1 MDPEILRSSFAVV
14 ERRAEFAVKY
24 FYSHLFRH
32 NPDVRGLFPLDFP
45 EDMERQRDRLFAAL
59 THVVERLEDP
69 ALPHY
74 LRDLGRD
81 HRKYLAEPDHYAA
94 VGASLIAAFA
104 TVSGS
109 AWNAEVE
116 KTWSEAYGAITN
128 VMLQGAWEA
137 QHEGEP
143 PWWDAEVV
151 ARTRYGDDLVLL
163 TLRPHRPLPHTPGQY
178 VSVNCPHL
186 PGIWRPYSLA
196 NAPRADH
203 TVDLH
208 ISLVEDGVL
217 STALVRQTRKG
228 DTLRLGAPG
237 GSLVL
242 RAPEGRPLTFIAAG
256 TGWAPV
262 KALLEQL
269 AEGYEE
275 REEHEAYEEYGERDG
290 VGTGA
295 AGGADEAGGIGG
307 AGTAGGSGGAAS
319 AGTAD
324 GGGGAVRAGG
334 AAGSPGGPAAP
345 GARGAARRPTGLRNT
360 GSRDSAPE
368 ARLFLVARDT
378 SSLYDRSAVERL
390 QARLPW
396 LAVTFI
402 TPAPGRPKAQATE
415 RLLTALGNRANWA
428 RHDVY
433 LAGPPKL
440 VEEIGEALPTLGT
453 APERIFHDIL
463 PPTGQSRTRPL
474 GTAEWLLDRPQ
485 PNWHNP
491 SGRAPN
497 A

>member
-1 MDPEILRSSFAVV
+1 MDPETLRSSFAVV

-32 NPDVRGLFPLDFP
+32 NPDMRGLFPLDFP

-69 ALPHY
+69 ALPEY

-104 TVSGS
+104 VVSGS
-109 AWNAEVE
+109 AWTAEVE
-116 KTWSEAYGAITN
+116 KTWSEAYTAITN
-128 VMLQGAWEA
+128 LMLQGAWEA
-137 QHEGEP
+137 QSEGEP

-151 ARTRYGDDLVLL
+151 ARTRHGDDLVLL
-163 TLRPHRPLPHTPGQY
+163 TVRPHRPLHHTPGQY
-178 VSVNCPHL
+178 VSVNSPHL

-203 TVDLH
+203 TLDLH
-208 ISLVEDGVL
+208 ISRVENGVL
-217 STALVRQTRKG
+217 STALVRQTRTG

-237 GSLVL
+237 GNLRL

-269 AEGYEE
+269 AEARGTYGEN
-275 REEHEAYEEYGERDG
+275 EEHGERG
-290 VGTGA
+290 EHRETLQ
-295 AGGADEAGGIGG
+295 GG
-307 AGTAGGSGGAAS
+307 
-319 AGTAD
+319 
-324 GGGGAVRAGG
+324 RAGG
-334 AAGSPGGPAAP
+334 AGAAARGEDTGKGAGSVGGA
-345 GARGAARRPTGLRNT
+345 GARGAVRRSADGRGA
-360 GSRDSAPE
+360 GSQGSAPE

-378 SSLYDRSAVERL
+378 GSLYDRAAVERL
-390 QARLPW
+390 QDQLPW

-433 LAGPPKL
+433 LAGPPDL
-440 VEEIGEALPTLGT
+440 VTEIGEALPALGT
-453 APERIFHDIL
+453 PTERIFHDVL
-463 PPTGQSRTRPL
+463 APTGQGDTRPL
-474 GTAEWLLDRPQ
+474 GSAEWLLNRPR
-485 PNWHNP
+485 PTWHNP

-497 A
+497 P